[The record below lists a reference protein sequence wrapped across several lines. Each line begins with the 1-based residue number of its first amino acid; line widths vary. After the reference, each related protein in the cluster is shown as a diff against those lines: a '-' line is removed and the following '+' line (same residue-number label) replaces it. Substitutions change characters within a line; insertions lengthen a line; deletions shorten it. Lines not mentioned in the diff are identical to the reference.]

1 MLEITFGEIADGWAD
16 VVFDFGQSTQVKTS
30 MSYLT
35 EPFKGLTAFSLAML
49 RGESSGELSFTDE
62 YDNWFLSFQKLPD
75 GLCGLHLERWTPCST
90 FPVRGVGTQS
100 EDWLSGPVE
109 PWHFGFQLWSELA
122 RVQHQP
128 GVLRWRDDEEGCLP
142 EGRYNQARAAKI
154 AELEKALMG

>member
-35 EPFKGLTAFSLAML
+35 DPFEKLAELTLRML
-49 RGESSGELSFTDE
+49 HGAQTGELSFTDE

-75 GLCGLHLERWTPCST
+75 GLYRLHLERWTPWSVSPT
-90 FPVRGVGTQS
+90 RSGGVQS
-100 EDWLSGPVE
+100 EDWPSDPVD
-109 PWHFGFQLWSELA
+109 PWHFGFQVWSELA

-128 GVLRWRDDEEGCLP
+128 GVLRWCDDEEGCLA
-142 EGRYNQARAAKI
+142 EGRFNQARTARI
-154 AELEKALMG
+154 AELKKALIG